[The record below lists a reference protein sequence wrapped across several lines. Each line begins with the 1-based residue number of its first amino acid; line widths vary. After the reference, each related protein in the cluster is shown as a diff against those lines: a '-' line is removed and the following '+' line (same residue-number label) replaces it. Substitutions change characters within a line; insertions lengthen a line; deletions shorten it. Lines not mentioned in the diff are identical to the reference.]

1 MCCTSEVAIRSQV
14 IMSSSKKRKVVDV
27 EWVQE
32 NVFDKISVEA
42 KHIPALQKV
51 VDVWQNKTDSIA
63 PPSVSFRI

>member
-1 MCCTSEVAIRSQV
+1 
-14 IMSSSKKRKVVDV
+14 MSSSKKRKVVDV